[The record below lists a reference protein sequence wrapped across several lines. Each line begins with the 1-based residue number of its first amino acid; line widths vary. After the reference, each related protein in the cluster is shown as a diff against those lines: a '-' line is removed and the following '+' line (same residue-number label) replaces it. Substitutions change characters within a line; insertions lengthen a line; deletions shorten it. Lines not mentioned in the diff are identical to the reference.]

1 MAKKKIS
8 RINEEFDFKLFV
20 TIAKKNLLWFAFLML
35 SSVLIALVILRYSA
49 PIYECSSVIKIANE
63 DNAQNVLGLDSK
75 NGFYSDN
82 NSEIAGDIELIKS
95 KIIIGKAV
103 RSLPLQ
109 VSYYSKGSV
118 LLNELYKQTPF
129 TVDFALKDS
138 SILGNP
144 ILIEFKNKKT
154 LTLTYT
160 SRISGKKTV
169 QNYFIGKWINLPE
182 ATIKINAIN
191 FNVIEEM
198 QKDISKDVFFFT
210 LNNENEEISKIA
222 KELSVSVLN
231 TEAKTIQIK
240 LKDKNAVKASEIV
253 NKLAQEFN
261 NYDVEKNTEV
271 ANKILDFID
280 KTISNIDVELSN
292 SENSIETFKKTNK
305 IISPDQA
312 ISEVTSDFKNYQNQ
326 LILIN
331 TQLSLYQSLSTDIR
345 NNDEIGKFLLSIS
358 GLIKQGPLYDYL
370 NKLQVLIDER
380 DQIRLQA
387 TENAEI
393 YKSIQIRIQ
402 NQKEIIY
409 KTINNEVVNLQNQK
423 QSLVSLMRDADNKF
437 IKIPNQQAEF
447 NRLERLFN
455 INEKFYSLLLDKKAE
470 FSITRAGFVAKHVIL
485 TESNPNIPPVSP
497 NRALIIS
504 ACLMIGFLTSFIII
518 ISRYLLYNEI
528 NSLEEI
534 GQYTEASLLGIV
546 PKYKREIPVSQLLV
560 DKNPKSV
567 ISEAFRSIRT
577 NLQFISIE
585 DESRILAVTSTISG
599 EGKTFNAINLAGVVA
614 FSGKKVIILDLDMR
628 KPKIHIGFNVENERG
643 MSTLLIGKDT
653 VDNCIVHSSLANLDF
668 ITAGPIPPNPAELI
682 INPRMNELL
691 DYLKTKYDIIIADL
705 PPVGIVSDGVPILQI
720 ADYPLY
726 ILRANYSKKMFIA
739 QLNKLMNENKIS
751 NMSVIL
757 NGVEMSRMKYGYG
770 YGYSYGYGYGYG
782 YSYGYG
788 YYEEDD
794 EPKGFVDKLRQLIAK
809 KR

>member
-8 RINEEFDFKLFV
+8 PINEEFDFKLLV

-35 SSVLIALVILRYSA
+35 LSVVISLLILRYSA
-49 PIYECSSVIKIANE
+49 PVFECTSVLKIADE

-75 NGFYSDN
+75 NGFLSDN
-82 NSEIAGDIELIKS
+82 NSKIAGDIELIKS
-95 KIIIGKAV
+95 KIIIAKAV
-103 RSLPLQ
+103 DLLPLN

-118 LLNELYKQTPF
+118 LVNELYKQTPF
-129 TVDFALKDS
+129 TVEYNLKDS
-138 SILGNP
+138 SILDNP
-144 ILIEFKNKKT
+144 ILVEFKNKNT
-154 LTLTYT
+154 LSLNYT
-160 SRISGKKTV
+160 SRKSGEKIN
-169 QNYFIGKWINLPE
+169 QSFYSGKWINLPE
-182 ATIKINAIN
+182 ANIKINIIN
-191 FNVIEEM
+191 FDDIVTM
-198 QKDISKDVFFFT
+198 QKNLSKDVFFFT
-210 LNNENEEISKIA
+210 INNKEKIINSIA
-222 KELSVSVLN
+222 KDLSVSVLN
-231 TEAKTIQIK
+231 LEAKTIQIK
-240 LKDKNAVKASEIV
+240 IKDKNALKASDIV
-253 NKLAQEFN
+253 NTLAAEFN
-261 NYDVEKNTEV
+261 VYDVEKNSEV

-280 KTISNIDVELSN
+280 KTISSIDIELSN
-292 SENSIETFKKTNK
+292 SENSIESFKKTNK

-312 ISEVTSDFKNYQNQ
+312 ISDVTSDYKNYQNQ
-326 LILIN
+326 LLLIN
-331 TQLSLYQSLSTDIR
+331 TQLSLYQSLNNDIR
-345 NNDEIGKFLLSIS
+345 NNGEIGKFLLSIS
-358 GLIKQGPLYDYL
+358 GLIKQGPLYEYL
-370 NKLQVLIDER
+370 NKLQLLIDER

-387 TENAEI
+387 TENAEVS
-393 YKSIQIRIQ
+393 KSIESRLQ

-423 QSLVSLMRDADNKF
+423 QSLASLMRDADNKF
-437 IKIPNQQAEF
+437 VKIPNQQAEF
-447 NRLERLFN
+447 SRLQRLFSV
-455 INEKFYSLLLDKKAE
+455 NEKFYSLLLDKKAE
-470 FSITRAGFVAKHVIL
+470 FSITRAGYVPKHVIL
-485 TESNPNIPPVSP
+485 VESTPDIPPVSP

-504 ACLMIGFLTSFIII
+504 ACLMIGFLVSLIII
-518 ISRYLLYNEI
+518 VSRYLLYNEI
-528 NSLEEI
+528 NALEEI

-585 DESRILAVTSTISG
+585 NEPKLLAVTSTISG

-653 VDNCIVHSSLANLDF
+653 LENCVVHSSLANLDF

-691 DYLKTKYDIIIADL
+691 AYLKTKYDIIIADL
-705 PPVGIVSDGVPILQI
+705 PPVGIVSDGVPILQL

-726 ILRANYSKKMFIA
+726 ILRANYSKKIFIA
-739 QLNKLMNENKIS
+739 QLNKLMNENKIK

-757 NGVEMSRMKYGYG
+757 NGVEMSRLKYGYG

-794 EPKGFVDKLRQLIAK
+794 EPKNFIDKLRHAIAK

>member
-8 RINEEFDFKLFV
+8 PINEEFDFKLFV
-20 TIAKKNLLWFAFLML
+20 TIAKKNMLWFAFLML
-35 SSVLIALVILRYSA
+35 LSVVIALVILRYSA
-49 PIYECSSVIKIANE
+49 PVFECTSVIKIANE

-75 NGFYSDN
+75 NGFYNDN

-103 RSLPLQ
+103 RNLPLQ
-109 VSYYSKGSV
+109 VSYYSKGSILV
-118 LLNELYKQTPF
+118 NELYKQTPF
-129 TVDFALKDS
+129 TVDYTLKDS

-144 ILIEFKNKKT
+144 ILVEFKNKNT

-160 SRISGKKTV
+160 SRKSGKKSSQDYYV
-169 QNYFIGKWINLPE
+169 GKWINLPE
-182 ATIKINAIN
+182 ATIKINVLDYNDI
-191 FNVIEEM
+191 VEM
-198 QKDISKDVFFFT
+198 QKDINKDVFFFT
-210 LNNENEEISKIA
+210 INNETEVVSKIA
-222 KELSVSVLN
+222 KELAVSVLN
-231 TEAKTIQIK
+231 IEAKTIQIK
-240 LKDKNAVKASEIV
+240 LKDKNAIKASDIV

-261 NYDVEKNTEV
+261 IYDVEKNSEV

-280 KTISNIDVELSN
+280 KTISSIDIELSD
-292 SENSIETFKKTNK
+292 SENSIEAFKRTNK

-312 ISEVTSDFKNYQNQ
+312 ITDVTTDYKNYQNQ
-326 LILIN
+326 LLLIN
-331 TQLSLYQSLSTDIR
+331 TQLSLYQSLSNDIKG
-345 NNDEIGKFLLSIS
+345 NNDIGKFLLSIS
-358 GLIKQGPLYDYL
+358 GTAKDAQFLTQLT
-370 NKLQVLIDER
+370 KLQQLIDER

-387 TENAEI
+387 TENAEVS
-393 YKSIQIRIQ
+393 KSINTRIQ
-402 NQKEIIY
+402 NQKEIIF
-409 KTINNEVVNLQNQK
+409 KSINNEVTTLQNQK
-423 QSLVSLMRDADNKF
+423 QYLSSLLSETNSRFV
-437 IKIPNQQAEF
+437 KIPNQQAEF
-447 NRLERLFN
+447 SRLERLFN
-455 INEKFYSLLLDKKAE
+455 VNEKFYSLLLDKKAE
-470 FSITRAGFVAKHVIL
+470 FSITRAGYVPKHVIL
-485 TESNPNIPPVSP
+485 VESNPNTPPVSP

-504 ACLMIGFLTSFIII
+504 ACLMIGFLISFIII
-518 ISRYLLYNEI
+518 FTRYLLHNEI

-577 NLQFISIE
+577 NLQFISNE
-585 DESRILAVTSTISG
+585 DEPKILAVTSTISG

-628 KPKIHIGFNVENERG
+628 KPKIHIGFNVENEKG

-653 VDNCIVHSSLANLDF
+653 IDNCIVHSSLANLDF

-682 INPRMNELL
+682 INPRMNEILA
-691 DYLKTKYDIIIADL
+691 YLKTKYDIIIADL

-726 ILRANYSKKMFIA
+726 ILRTSYSKKMFIA

-757 NGVEMSRMKYGYG
+757 NGVEMSRLKYGYG

-794 EPKGFVDKLRQLIAK
+794 EPNGFIDKLRKLISK

>member
-8 RINEEFDFKLFV
+8 PINEEFDFKLLV

-35 SSVLIALVILRYSA
+35 LSVVISLLILRYSA
-49 PIYECSSVIKIANE
+49 PVFECTSVLKIADE

-75 NGFYSDN
+75 NGFLSDN
-82 NSEIAGDIELIKS
+82 NSKIAGDIELIKS
-95 KIIIGKAV
+95 KIIIAKAV
-103 RSLPLQ
+103 DLLPLN

-118 LLNELYKQTPF
+118 LVNELYKQTPF
-129 TVDFALKDS
+129 TVEYNLKDS
-138 SILGNP
+138 SILDNP
-144 ILIEFKNKKT
+144 ILVEFKNKNT
-154 LTLTYT
+154 LSLNYT
-160 SRISGKKTV
+160 SRKSGEKIN
-169 QNYFIGKWINLPE
+169 QSFYSGKWINLPE
-182 ATIKINAIN
+182 ANIKINIIN
-191 FNVIEEM
+191 FDDIVTM
-198 QKDISKDVFFFT
+198 QKNLSKDVFFFT
-210 LNNENEEISKIA
+210 INNKEKIINSIA
-222 KELSVSVLN
+222 KDLSVSVLN
-231 TEAKTIQIK
+231 LEAKTIQIK
-240 LKDKNAVKASEIV
+240 IKDKNALKASDIV
-253 NKLAQEFN
+253 NTLAAEFN
-261 NYDVEKNTEV
+261 VYDVEKNSEV

-280 KTISNIDVELSN
+280 KTISSIDIELSN
-292 SENSIETFKKTNK
+292 SENSIESFKKTNK

-312 ISEVTSDFKNYQNQ
+312 ISDVTSDYKNYQNQ
-326 LILIN
+326 LLLIN
-331 TQLSLYQSLSTDIR
+331 TQLSLYQSLNNDIR
-345 NNDEIGKFLLSIS
+345 NNGEIGKFLLSIS
-358 GLIKQGPLYDYL
+358 GLIKQGPLYEYL
-370 NKLQVLIDER
+370 NKLQLLIDER

-387 TENAEI
+387 TENAEVS
-393 YKSIQIRIQ
+393 KSIESRLQ

-423 QSLVSLMRDADNKF
+423 QSLASLMRDADNKF
-437 IKIPNQQAEF
+437 VKIPNQQAEF
-447 NRLERLFN
+447 SRLQRLFSV
-455 INEKFYSLLLDKKAE
+455 NEKFYSLLLDKKAE
-470 FSITRAGFVAKHVIL
+470 FSITRAGYVPKHVIL
-485 TESNPNIPPVSP
+485 VESTPDIPPVSP
-497 NRALIIS
+497 NHALIIS
-504 ACLMIGFLTSFIII
+504 ACLMIGFLVSLIII
-518 ISRYLLYNEI
+518 VSRYLLYNEI
-528 NSLEEI
+528 NALEEI

-585 DESRILAVTSTISG
+585 NEPKLLAVTSTISG

-653 VDNCIVHSSLANLDF
+653 LENCVVHSSLANLDF

-691 DYLKTKYDIIIADL
+691 AYLKTKYDIIIADL
-705 PPVGIVSDGVPILQI
+705 PPVGIVSDGVPILQL

-726 ILRANYSKKMFIA
+726 ILRANYSKKIFIA
-739 QLNKLMNENKIS
+739 QLNKLMNENKIK

-757 NGVEMSRMKYGYG
+757 NGVEMSRLKYGYG

-794 EPKGFVDKLRQLIAK
+794 EPKNFIDKLRHAIAK

>member
-1 MAKKKIS
+1 VAKKKIS
-8 RINEEFDFKLFV
+8 PINEEFDFKLFV
-20 TIAKKNLLWFAFLML
+20 TIAKKNMLWFAFLML
-35 SSVLIALVILRYSA
+35 LSVVIALVILRYSA
-49 PIYECSSVIKIANE
+49 PVFECTSVIKIANE

-75 NGFYSDN
+75 NGFYNDN

-103 RSLPLQ
+103 RNLPLQ
-109 VSYYSKGSV
+109 VSYYSKGSILV
-118 LLNELYKQTPF
+118 NELYKQTPF
-129 TVDFALKDS
+129 TVDYTLKDS

-144 ILIEFKNKKT
+144 ILVEFKNKNT

-160 SRISGKKTV
+160 SRKSGKKSSQDYYV
-169 QNYFIGKWINLPE
+169 GKWINLPE
-182 ATIKINAIN
+182 ATIKINVLDYNDI
-191 FNVIEEM
+191 VEM
-198 QKDISKDVFFFT
+198 QKDINKDVFFFT
-210 LNNENEEISKIA
+210 INNETEVVSKIA
-222 KELSVSVLN
+222 KELAVSVLN
-231 TEAKTIQIK
+231 IEAKTIQIK
-240 LKDKNAVKASEIV
+240 LKDKNAIKASDIV

-261 NYDVEKNTEV
+261 IYDVEKNSEV

-280 KTISNIDVELSN
+280 KTISSIDIELSD
-292 SENSIETFKKTNK
+292 SENSIEAFKRTNK

-312 ISEVTSDFKNYQNQ
+312 ITDVTTDYKNYQNQ
-326 LILIN
+326 LLLIN
-331 TQLSLYQSLSTDIR
+331 TQLSLYQSLSNDIKG
-345 NNDEIGKFLLSIS
+345 NNDIGKFLLSIS
-358 GLIKQGPLYDYL
+358 GTAKDAQFLTQLT
-370 NKLQVLIDER
+370 KLQQLIDER

-387 TENAEI
+387 TENAEVS
-393 YKSIQIRIQ
+393 KSINTRIQ
-402 NQKEIIY
+402 NQKEIIF
-409 KTINNEVVNLQNQK
+409 KSINNEVTTLQNQK
-423 QSLVSLMRDADNKF
+423 QYLSSLLSETNSRFV
-437 IKIPNQQAEF
+437 KIPNQQAEF
-447 NRLERLFN
+447 SRLERLFN
-455 INEKFYSLLLDKKAE
+455 VNEKFYSLLLDKKAE
-470 FSITRAGFVAKHVIL
+470 FSITRAGYVPKHVIL
-485 TESNPNIPPVSP
+485 VESNPNTPPVSP

-504 ACLMIGFLTSFIII
+504 ACLMIGFLISFIII
-518 ISRYLLYNEI
+518 FTRYLLHNEI

-577 NLQFISIE
+577 NLQFISNE
-585 DESRILAVTSTISG
+585 DEPKILAVTSTISG

-628 KPKIHIGFNVENERG
+628 KPKIHIGFNVENEKG

-653 VDNCIVHSSLANLDF
+653 IDNCIVHSSLANLDF

-682 INPRMNELL
+682 INPRMNEILA
-691 DYLKTKYDIIIADL
+691 YLKTKYDIIIADL

-726 ILRANYSKKMFIA
+726 ILRTSYSKKMFIA

-757 NGVEMSRMKYGYG
+757 NGVEMSRLKYGYG

-794 EPKGFVDKLRQLIAK
+794 EPNGFIDKLRKLISK